1 MNDMDVIAVKH
12 SVPKHSCFAIIQPA
26 RGQYTAR
33 CRLVNGHEGELYKL
47 MNDGEEVYAE
57 LLDMFVYRLG
67 EIPES
72 NCFWAY
78 GIGKEKLVRALMNKY
93 PRLREDSE
101 IELLLLRKCKLKN
114 E

>member
-1 MNDMDVIAVKH
+1 MDVITIKH
-12 SVPKHSCFAIIQPA
+12 SIPKHSCFAIIQPA

-33 CRLVNGHEGELYKL
+33 CRLVNGREGELYRL
-47 MNDGEEVYAE
+47 TNEGEEVYAE
-57 LLDMFVYRLG
+57 LLDMFVYTLKD
-67 EIPES
+67 IPES

-78 GIGKEKLVRALMNKY
+78 GISKEKLVQALMSKY